1 MKKFDLDQKLSKKAT
16 IVAACAIVC
25 FVLAGIFGAVLG
37 GTLYAKGQEAKITNY
52 STSQNASFRM
62 RNDGTLVYIYEQPS
76 VLDVNDVVAVSKN
89 ANLTVLRAETLP
101 DGVSFVPASTVD
113 LTACPHVRLL
123 VRIKN
128 PLNEKTTDYLLE
140 IVSKTDYQPDKALPV
155 LIGDNEDP
163 AFQSIE

>member
-25 FVLAGIFGAVLG
+25 FVLAGIIGAVLG

-52 STSQNASFRM
+52 SSSQNASFRM

-76 VLDVNDVVAVSKN
+76 VLDVNDVIAVSKN
-89 ANLTVLRAETLP
+89 ANLTVLRAEILP
-101 DGVSFVPASTVD
+101 DGVSFAPASTVD
-113 LTACPHVRLL
+113 LTPHPHVQLL
-123 VRIKN
+123 VQVKN
-128 PLNEKTTDYLLE
+128 PINEKTTDYLLE

-155 LIGDNEDP
+155 LIGGNEDP
-163 AFQSIE
+163 AYQSIE